1 MNICREMT
9 IFSISNWLLI
19 DLQGCTTTTRLGA
32 MESVCGGQ
40 ECIHNPNLLFKLG
53 KKSCH
58 MMISNCKFTNNK
70 ELISKLGH
78 LRVFSL
84 SGYGISETP
93 NSFYGLKHLIQ
104 EMIIYYNLQMLI
116 LSSYKHLTKIPIWR
130 ESIRIPNLWE
140 TKK

>member
-1 MNICREMT
+1 M
-9 IFSISNWLLI
+9 S
-19 DLQGCTTTTRLGA
+19 
-32 MESVCGGQ
+32 GGQ
-40 ECIHNPNLLFKLG
+40 ECIHDPNLLFKLG
-53 KKSCH
+53 KKSCY

-93 NSFYGLKHLIQ
+93 NSFYGFKHLIQ

-116 LSSYKHLTKIPIWR
+116 LSSYKHLTKIPINFGNPINVWYLDIIVTSLL
-130 ESIRIPNLWE
+130 EEMSLEIDKL
-140 TKK
+140 KDL